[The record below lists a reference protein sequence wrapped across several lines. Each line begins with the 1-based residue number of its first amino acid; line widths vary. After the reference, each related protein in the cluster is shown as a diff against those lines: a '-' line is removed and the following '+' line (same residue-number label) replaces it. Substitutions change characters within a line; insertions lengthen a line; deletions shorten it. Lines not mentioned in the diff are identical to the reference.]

1 MKVLL
6 VVDLQKQFRDKFWVY
21 EKCIDYIKS
30 HRDEYFV
37 VATLFEN
44 LDNSM
49 FERHLDW
56 HDCKNSSDSDL
67 EFPYDYCISKT
78 WYSVD
83 KDWKLLEFIQN
94 KFGDDSEYFIMG
106 CESDACILAT
116 AFDLWDKNVNFKILS
131 NYIYTNN
138 SGISEGMV
146 LSLLKRNFWNCV
158 I

>member
-49 FERHLDW
+49 FERHLDR

-83 KDWKLLEFIQN
+83 KDWNLLEFMQN
-94 KFGDDSEYFIMG
+94 KCGNDSEYFIMG

-138 SGISEGMV
+138 PDISEDMM
-146 LSLLKRNFWNCV
+146 LSLLNRNFWNC
-158 I
+158 II